1 MRDLNQYYWKYDD
14 FRQKIRGIENR
25 KLNTSYLLLYLCGIT
40 KEKSIAAF
48 LRLLILKC
56 VMDMAIISND
66 NG

>member
-25 KLNTSYLLLYLCGIT
+25 KLNTSYLLLYLYGIT

-56 VMDMAIISND
+56 VMDRAIISND